1 MLSQTTWTVAA
12 AGVGLC
18 FIGYCIYFDRKRRS
32 DPFFR
37 QKLRESTHMNLNLT
51 ADTCFK
57 MLNITNLVELWSIV
71 VSHHISWI
79 YRERAPE

>member
-1 MLSQTTWTVAA
+1 MFVIVGAERVIYCVILCVYSANLFSFAGMLSQTAWTVAA

-37 QKLRESTHMNLNLT
+37 QKLREST
-51 ADTCFK
+51 
-57 MLNITNLVELWSIV
+57 
-71 VSHHISWI
+71 
-79 YRERAPE
+79 